1 MIKINLALKKS
12 SGSTSNTSAISKL
25 DTSALLS
32 PSALWIGFSV
42 ALYFGVGWYFDNQR
56 NMLLQKVVQELE
68 SLTQKSSELRT
79 SLGKMKQY
87 DEVKKALESDEKII
101 KTKLDTISLL
111 SKDRDSGVQHLRAIS
126 RSIPKDVWLTGVQF
140 APSEVAFRG
149 QAIEFNLVSDFTSQ
163 LSQTQLFLDVQ
174 QESATNQTEEGG
186 KSVVAFELKGR
197 RK

>member
-12 SGSTSNTSAISKL
+12 TVSSSNTSAISKI

-32 PSALWIGFSV
+32 PAVRGIAISAAV
-42 ALYFGVGWYFDNQR
+42 YFGVGWYFDNQK
-56 NMLLQKVVQELE
+56 NVLLQRVSQEIETLAQE
-68 SLTQKSSELRT
+68 SKELKA

-87 DEVKKALESDEKII
+87 EEVKKALESDGKVI

-111 SKDRDSGVQHLRAIS
+111 SKERDAGIQYLRAIS
-126 RSIPKDVWLTGVQF
+126 RAIPKEVWLTAVQF
-140 APSEVAFRG
+140 APAEVIFRG
-149 QAIEFNLVSDFTSQ
+149 QATEFNLVSDFTSQ

-174 QESATNQTEEGG
+174 QESAASTADEGG